1 MRYAVCP
8 RHLVPIQHWGICLSE
23 EIHKPFALSRA
34 FLLSCGGKS
43 VLLVKEKASSRSGFL
58 LSMHVVLKTRHV
70 NIRATYVAPTYQPLV
85 RNFYPY
91 AEQQPHIGAP
101 ADQYRCTPPLR
112 GKGIPAR
119 GLLICSLRRAK
130 LGNILCLAYH
140 STSRPKPH
148 THRSAKSS
156 RGAAESDDS
165 AAPRYLKGSAMRAN
179 LSCLRYSYP
188 SRERGPLE
196 VFSFFEVFEICISR
210 ELDAEVQWRRAQLK
224 AVDRRGFVVKLVR
237 GCIHTSQ

>member
-1 MRYAVCP
+1 MRSNNLY
-8 RHLVPIQHWGICLSE
+8 
-23 EIHKPFALSRA
+23 
-34 FLLSCGGKS
+34 
-43 VLLVKEKASSRSGFL
+43 
-58 LSMHVVLKTRHV
+58 
-70 NIRATYVAPTYQPLV
+70 
-85 RNFYPY
+85 
-91 AEQQPHIGAP
+91 IGAP

-119 GLLICSLRRAK
+119 GLLVCSLRRAK
-130 LGNILCLAYH
+130 LGNIPCLAYH
-140 STSRPKPH
+140 STSRPKSH

-196 VFSFFEVFEICISR
+196 VFSFFKVFEICISR
-210 ELDAEVQWRRAQLK
+210 ELDADVHGNRAELK
-224 AVDRRGFVVKLVR
+224 FLSSGCFILKL
-237 GCIHTSQ
+237 